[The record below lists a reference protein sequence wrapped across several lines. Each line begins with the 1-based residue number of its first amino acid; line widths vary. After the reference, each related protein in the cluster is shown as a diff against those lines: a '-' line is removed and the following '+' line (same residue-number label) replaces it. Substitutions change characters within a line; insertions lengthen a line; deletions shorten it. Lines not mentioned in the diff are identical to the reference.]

1 MDIPTKEKSMA
12 GQLRRVGF
20 QVFFYVT
27 LIMVGTVV
35 ASDPHAKEVPVSLL
49 LYVQDQYSAFK
60 MTSPVTAVSI

>member
-20 QVFFYVT
+20 QKLVFFYVT
-27 LIMVGTVV
+27 LIMVV